1 MKPHPNSYPN
11 RLPRRGFSLV
21 EILVVITIIIVLA
34 GVIMAV
40 TGRIKD
46 RAMAATRLA
55 NVRQAGTLLLGKAG
69 EMSGRCSYFY
79 GGSGGFDF
87 RPYIMVRGE
96 LGVAT
101 DASYIC
107 EIMHWDVKRLPPTGN
122 PHWNCYAV
130 NFTDVP
136 VLGAKWKNE
145 TLVDWNNRSSNVKS
159 LVVASITRPEAY
171 PLLIDSSEASGQ
183 EIFRI
188 QEGSGDCV
196 GLRNSGKAN
205 AFMFDGSV
213 RSMDKTDLKKAGF
226 SKAYDNSTTPPKL
239 ITL

>member
-1 MKPHPNSYPN
+1 MKIHQDSPTN
-11 RLPRRGFSLV
+11 RLPARGFTLV
-21 EILVVITIIIVLA
+21 ELLVVITIIIVLA
-34 GVIMAV
+34 GVTMAV

-46 RAMAATRLA
+46 RAMAATRLS
-55 NVRQAGTLLLGKAG
+55 NVRQAGMLLLGKAG

-87 RPYIMVRGE
+87 RPYLIVRGE
-96 LGVAT
+96 LGIAM
-101 DASYIC
+101 DANYIC
-107 EIMHWDVKRLPPTGN
+107 EIMHWDIKRLPPTGN

-136 VLGAKWKNE
+136 VLGAKWINE

-159 LVVASITRPEAY
+159 LSVASITRPEAY
-171 PLLIDSSEASGQ
+171 PLLVDSSEASGQ
-183 EIFRI
+183 EIFRL
-188 QEGSGDCV
+188 QEGSGNCV

-205 AFMFDGSV
+205 AFMFDGSA
-213 RSMDKTDLKKAGF
+213 RLMDKTDLKKAGF
-226 SKAYDNSTTPPKL
+226 AKAYDNSTTPPKL

>member
-1 MKPHPNSYPN
+1 MKSQPISYQN
-11 RLPRRGFSLV
+11 RLPRRGFSLI

-34 GVIMAV
+34 GVIMV
-40 TGRIKD
+40 MTGRIKD

-55 NVRQAGTLLLGKAG
+55 NMRQSGMLLLGKAA
-69 EMSGRCSYFY
+69 EMGGRCSYFY

-87 RPYIMVRGE
+87 RPYLMVRGE
-96 LGVAT
+96 LGIAT
-101 DASYIC
+101 DANYIC
-107 EIMHWDVKRLPPTGN
+107 EIMHWDIKRLPPTAN

-159 LVVASITRPEAY
+159 LSVASITRPEAY
-171 PLLIDSSEASGQ
+171 PLLIDSSEAGGQ

-188 QEGSGDCV
+188 QEGAGNLV

-205 AFMFDGSV
+205 AFMFEGSA
-213 RSMDKTDLKKAGF
+213 RSMDKADLKKSGF
-226 SKAYDNSTTPPKL
+226 SKAYDNSTTPPKS